1 MVKIVYA
8 QQAVNDLLRLTDFLI
23 ESNPT
28 AALATINLIEEAIM
42 LLERHPL
49 IGRLIDDALRE
60 LIISRGKSGY
70 VALYSY
76 ENKKNTILILTIKH
90 QRETGIIFDL
100 ENS

>member
-1 MVKIVYA
+1 LVKIVYA

-76 ENKKNTILILTIKH
+76 ENKKNTILILTIRH

>member
-1 MVKIVYA
+1 MLKIVYA
-8 QQAVNDLLRLTDFLI
+8 QQAVDDLLRLTEFLI

-28 AALATINLIEEAIM
+28 AALATIDLIEEAIM

-49 IGRLIDDALRE
+49 IGRLIDNPLHE

-70 VALYSY
+70 AALYSY
-76 ENKKNTILILTIKH
+76 EQHKNTILILTIRH
-90 QRETGIIFDL
+90 QRETGMSFDP

>member
-1 MVKIVYA
+1 MVTIVYA
-8 QQAVNDLLRLTDFLI
+8 QQAVDDLLRLTDFLI

-28 AALATINLIEEAIM
+28 AALATIDLIEEAIM

-49 IGRLIDDALRE
+49 IGRLIDNALRE

-76 ENKKNTILILTIKH
+76 ELHKNTILILTIRH
-90 QRETGIIFDL
+90 QREAGMSFDP

>member
-8 QQAVNDLLRLTDFLI
+8 QQAVDDLLRLTDFLI

-28 AALATINLIEEAIM
+28 AALATIDLIEEVIM

-49 IGRLIDDALRE
+49 IGRLIDNALRE
-60 LIISRGKSGY
+60 LIISTGKSGY

-76 ENKKNTILILTIKH
+76 EQHKNTILILTIRH
-90 QRETGIIFDL
+90 QREIGMSFDP

>member
-8 QQAVNDLLRLTDFLI
+8 QQAVDDFLRLTGFLI

-28 AALATINLIEEAIM
+28 AALATVELIEEAIM

-49 IGRLIDDALRE
+49 IGRLVDDVLRE
-60 LIISRGKSGY
+60 LVISRGKSGY

-76 ENKKNTILILTIKH
+76 EQSSDTILILAIRH
-90 QRETGIIFDL
+90 QREVGMSDSL
-100 ENS
+100 DNQ